1 MTLQDIIDNYNNQM
15 NLFENLAQESENY
28 GGYLRGKK
36 GYYLEDMIKHI
47 VQICCD
53 ELNIND
59 IVIDSK
65 KEKIYDD
72 LNNYYNFSIDIQV
85 KYQNNILV
93 SIESK
98 NYCDISM
105 FKRVICD
112 SLIAQEFQHVNKTY
126 LFQLEDCMNNN
137 GVGTNIEYSPTVKFL
152 LNFFH
157 NDKLK
162 ILTLLEGQRK
172 STKPINKKEF
182 HKELK
187 YLSLY
192 EIKEELKSAIKE
204 EYDRII

>member
-126 LFQLEDCMNNN
+126 LLQLEDCMNNN